1 MSDPPDAAGLVR
13 VDVLTGFLGS
23 GKTSLA
29 RRLIESG
36 ALADAAI
43 LVNEFASLP
52 VDQTLIALSG
62 AKASLVGNRCLCCVA
77 DGNLRAA
84 LLGMID
90 GRASGSLPPF
100 TRILVETSGLADPTP
115 LLAALAS
122 DPMLRPRLKAGRVVT
137 LVDLCHG
144 LATLGESEE
153 ATAQILA
160 ADILMLTK
168 ADLAAPDAADILTER
183 LAALNPIARI
193 TAAVDDPFDRKSLP
207 DQTLTALPTRRFLAL
222 PASTRHETIAA
233 VVIATQAPVE
243 WARFAAWLSLLL
255 HRHGAAI
262 LRIKGRVG
270 ISADGALSSVMIQSV
285 RHVVHRPEHM
295 PAEDADGSTAFVV
308 IARDIAPERLVRS
321 FRRHVVGA
329 IAIEQKRAAG

>member
-1 MSDPPDAAGLVR
+1 MSDPADAAGLVR

-23 GKTSLA
+23 GKTSLV
-29 RRLIESG
+29 RRMIESG

-43 LVNEFASLP
+43 LVNEFAGLP
-52 VDQTLIALSG
+52 VDQSLIALSG
-62 AKASLVGNRCLCCVA
+62 ATASLVGDRCLCCVA

-84 LLGMID
+84 LLGMIE

-100 TRILVETSGLADPTP
+100 TRILVETSGLADPTS

-144 LATLGESEE
+144 LATLEESDE
-153 ATAQILA
+153 AMAQILA

-168 ADLAAPDAADILTER
+168 ADLAAPEAADTLTER

-193 TAAVDDPFDRKSLP
+193 TAAVDDPFDRDALP
-207 DQTLTALPTRRFLAL
+207 DQTLTGLPARRFWAI
-222 PASTRHETIAA
+222 PAATRHGAIAA
-233 VVIATQAPVE
+233 VVITTDAPVE

-255 HRHGAAI
+255 HRHGTAI
-262 LRIKGRVG
+262 LRIKGKVG
-270 ISADGALSSVMIQSV
+270 ITVGGAVSSVVIQSV
-285 RHVVHRPEHM
+285 RHVVHRPEHL
-295 PAEDADGSTAFVV
+295 PAKDADGSTTLVV
-308 IARDIAPERLVRS
+308 IARDIAPERVVRS

-329 IAIEQKRAAG
+329 IAVEQTRAAG